1 MSNSPLTIQQITQKG
16 LEVFEEIITK
26 SYTEIVIQN
35 NLREIE
41 RLMRENRIPSND
53 VLRVAVNNDGTF
65 NIYDFG
71 FTGVSKRKLENIPQE
86 DVPQCVMEA
95 VSMLRIAD
103 EGDLVPELG
112 FKVND
117 HLYYIIDKIRR
128 VSDE

>member
-1 MSNSPLTIQQITQKG
+1 MSGLIGKEDFNRTLRQMLDNEFGRTIMEMTIT
-16 LEVFEEIITK
+16 
-26 SYTEIVIQN
+26 N
-35 NLREIE
+35 NLGEIE
-41 RLMRENRIPSND
+41 RLMRDGKIPSND
-53 VLRVAVNNDGTF
+53 VLRIAVNEDGTF

-71 FTGVSKRKLENIPQE
+71 FTGVSRRKFENIPQE